1 WNRDRS
7 TIASLLLTRNTNM
20 PMDTIRVVRATQDED
35 ASTLGLLGTVYL
47 WGVTA
52 RNSGTGTSSVLVAN
66 TTSGAASDIV
76 ADIAANTGDGT
87 NYEEFY
93 GVMYAQPIKCGTG
106 ISIDVTNADVVMLHV
121 QGGD

>member
-1 WNRDRS
+1 
-7 TIASLLLTRNTNM
+7 M
-20 PMDTIRVVRATQDED
+20 PYDVLRVVRATQDEG
-35 ASTLGLLGTVYL
+35 ASTLGLIGNVYL

-52 RNSGTGTSSVLVAN
+52 RNSGTGVSSVIVENNL
-66 TTSGAASDIV
+66 TAAGTNIV

-93 GVMYAQPIKCGTG
+93 GVMFSQPVRCNTG
-106 ISIDVTNADVVMLHV
+106 ISVNVTSADVVQLYV

>member
-1 WNRDRS
+1 MAADV
-7 TIASLLLTRNTNM
+7 L
-20 PMDTIRVVRATQDED
+20 RVVRATQDEG
-35 ASTLGLLGTVYL
+35 ASTLGLIGNVYL

-52 RNSGTGTSSVLVAN
+52 RNSGTTTSSVVVENNLTA
-66 TTSGAASDIV
+66 GATNIV

-93 GVMYAQPIKCGTG
+93 GVMFAQPIRCATG
-106 ISIDVTNADVVMLHV
+106 IAVNVTNADVVMLYV